1 MGISTV
7 AYVAD
12 NRQLHQ
18 FEKDP
23 DALRHWFEDAAVKY
37 SGFSLHDYWR
47 SVHGLLSG
55 LSPGSGLP
63 WTSLT
68 EGDLRFPGAAD
79 GGAHGLWADTT
90 AGLAAVACSVSMDQI
105 NEYARAE
112 WAAFAARTGR
122 DPVLTDAQL
131 AAPASDLRI
140 GLAQLRKAAEKAK
153 GIAAGLVIA
162 RWEDL

>member
-12 NRQLHQ
+12 DSQLHQ

-23 DALRHWFEDAAVKY
+23 GSLRRWFEHATVKH

-55 LSPGSGLP
+55 LSPGAGLP
-63 WTSLT
+63 WTSLID
-68 EGDLRFPGAAD
+68 GDLHFPAAAD
-79 GGAHGLWADTT
+79 GGAHGLWARTT
-90 AGLAAVACSVSMDQI
+90 AELAAVASSVSIDQI
-105 NEYARAE
+105 NEYARSAWAE
-112 WAAFAARTGR
+112 FAARTGR
-122 DPVLTDAQL
+122 DPILTDSQL

-153 GIAAGLVIA
+153 SIGAGLVIA